1 MLEGVGTA
9 ETSLVTGKA
18 GGTGAW
24 WEESEDTGSWKAES
38 ARLYKMHRVRIG
50 A

>member
-18 GGTGAW
+18 VGAGAW
-24 WEESEDTGSWKAES
+24 WEESEDTGSWKAECKT
-38 ARLYKMHRVRIG
+38 L
-50 A
+50 